1 MPLELT
7 EIETQ
12 PVIIL
17 RGDKCESKCVCVV
30 YGSMEV
36 GRRALMEDWE
46 EFRGGVLYVAVP

>member
-1 MPLELT
+1 MPLELA

-17 RGDKCESKCVCVV
+17 RGDKCESKCVCVAC
-30 YGSMEV
+30 GSMEV